1 MTAESLSLASLP
13 AAPGDLFVL
22 RSTAELPVEWAILE
36 PRDGRLLAVPADTNP
51 ALGSGDLAVGAE
63 AFAGPLTL
71 RCRFAVW
78 LEAAACD
85 PELRTGR
92 LAPETLSA
100 ARRCHRRLAAG
111 ARLSSPLTE
120 EVDVDLE
127 YRDWLR
133 DVLEPART
141 LAAAAPAGAGRKTDR
156 FAGRTWG
163 PAHRLAALFALAA
176 LGLGAWAIQ
185 QQREIGRLQREA
197 DQLSAPIFGVSTAE
211 VVLGREN
218 RGSEVLEIPPAASH
232 VLLVLVLD
240 PSIEAREGRFEIS
253 GAAGRIVWSRP
264 SVDLAAGEFK
274 LILRRELLPDGEYRV
289 RLAGATGKT
298 LSEKA
303 VEIRTARELAR

>member
-1 MTAESLSLASLP
+1 MSAESLSLDPVP

-22 RSTAELPVEWAILE
+22 RATAELPVEWAILE
-36 PRDGRLLAVPADTNP
+36 QRDGRLLAVPADTNP
-51 ALGSGDLAVGAE
+51 AVGSGDLAVGA
-63 AFAGPLTL
+63 AAPAGPLTL
-71 RCRFAVW
+71 RCRFGVW
-78 LEAAACD
+78 LAAEACE
-85 PELRTGR
+85 PGLRTGS
-92 LAPETLSA
+92 LTPETLA
-100 ARRCHRRLAAG
+100 EARRCHRRLAAG
-111 ARLSSPLTE
+111 ARLSSPLAE
-120 EVDVDLE
+120 EVDVDIE

-141 LAAAAPAGAGRKTDR
+141 LASAASAGAGEKTDR
-156 FAGRTWG
+156 SARRTWG

-176 LGLGAWAIQ
+176 LGLGVWTIQ

-197 DQLSAPIFGVSTAE
+197 EQLAAPIFGVSTAE

-218 RGSEVLEIPPAASH
+218 RGSEVVEIPPGASH

-289 RLAGATGKT
+289 RIADLSGKT

-303 VEIRTARELAR
+303 VEIRTSRELAR